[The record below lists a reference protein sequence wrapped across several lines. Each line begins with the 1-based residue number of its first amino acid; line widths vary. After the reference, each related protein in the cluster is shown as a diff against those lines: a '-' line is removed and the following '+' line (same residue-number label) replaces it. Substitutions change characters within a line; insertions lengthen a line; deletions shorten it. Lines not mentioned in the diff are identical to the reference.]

1 MSLGIVQSNTAKDHF
16 GELVI
21 TPSSGNGIDLKF
33 YRTTPAD
40 TEDQLDNL
48 LPKTHPLEKLSL
60 GAEGVNNFWVISDA
74 LKVRVFE

>member
-1 MSLGIVQSNTAKDHF
+1 MSLGIVQSNTAKDYF

-21 TPSSGNGIDLKF
+21 TPSSGNGIDLKS

-48 LPKTHPLEKLSL
+48 LPKKLSL